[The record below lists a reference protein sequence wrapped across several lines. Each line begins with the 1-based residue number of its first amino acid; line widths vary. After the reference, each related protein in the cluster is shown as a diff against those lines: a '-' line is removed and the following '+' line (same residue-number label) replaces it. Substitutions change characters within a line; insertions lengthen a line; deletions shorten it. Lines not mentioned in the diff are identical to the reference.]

1 MAKSSIANVNIA
13 VDTFVTWLTRTNQIV
28 ESLRTE
34 IVTANAEANGSLT
47 TGNAFI
53 VGILGANTIVVPTAL
68 RGGNVQ
74 SSNTLFITS
83 ASQFG
88 GNLTVNSSAT
98 FINVAANIAVSS
110 ANVFINAT
118 STTLTGNTLSIPAN
132 TVAFTSNTITLDNV
146 NINSNLIIRTDLSTL
161 VVSNTDLG
169 ATTGSAV
176 DVFSFAKTSHSA
188 GKITAVAKKG
198 SNTQISEI
206 VLAHD
211 TTTNV
216 ALLTVYGTV
225 TAPAGANVGVYSAT
239 TNATHVIVQIQQ
251 NAANSSIKL
260 NANLLK

>member
-13 VDTFVTWLTRTNQIV
+13 VDTFVTWLTRTNQLV

-34 IVTANAEANGSLT
+34 VVTANAEANGSLT
-47 TGNAFI
+47 TGNAFV

-74 SSNTLFITS
+74 SSNTLYITS

-98 FINVAANIAVSS
+98 FVDVAANIAVTS
-110 ANVFINAT
+110 ANVYVNAT
-118 STTLTGNTLSIPAN
+118 NITLTGNTLSIPAN

-146 NINSNLIIRTDLSTL
+146 NINSNLTIRTDSSII

-169 ATTGSAV
+169 STTASPVG
-176 DVFSFAKTSHSA
+176 VFDFAKSSYSA

-198 SNTQISEI
+198 SNTQINEI

-225 TAPAGANVGVYSAT
+225 TAPSGANIGVYSAT
-239 TNATHVIVQIQQ
+239 TNATHVIVQFQQ
-251 NAANSSIKL
+251 VAANSSVKL